1 MNKNIAVLVSVVMVV
16 ALAVTVVVPT
26 DSDATTYNKGKIY
39 VLEESTGYIDV
50 RTSESQTDYAGF
62 QNTVLWT
69 LGDKVLYNNGNNE
82 VTAPVENSNAE
93 AKIDVI
99 EGSQI
104 GAYKISVE
112 GVSAGIIGTVNLAY
126 HLTTSNQPGVPG
138 LKQTHIYTFEVEVL
152 PSTFGVVSD
161 LAHVKNG
168 ADCTGTITYSGI
180 TEADYT
186 FYAIGLPN
194 GLSMLPNGDIR
205 GVPNDEVG
213 PYDITIVATHKE
225 SGLSIKMPD
234 ILTLTVDA
242 ADSNAFDYTVLG
254 NPEGNCVK
262 VTDGNYLVLQNT
274 EITINTTVSGDSD
287 AFKVIEDFYIFNDNG
302 EQEFGAKDAYKYTFT
317 ANGTG
322 QFTVTMVNA
331 GEVEQFTITVIGVVT
346 DVETGIGFAPGYS
359 QTDGS

>member
-26 DSDATTYNKGKIY
+26 DSDATTYDKGKIY
-39 VLEESTGYIDV
+39 VLSGSTGYIDV
-50 RTSESQTDYAGF
+50 QTSESQTDYAGF

-69 LGDKVLYNNGNNE
+69 LGGTVLYYNGDNKD
-82 VTAPVENSNAE
+82 TATASNGGAN
-93 AKIDVI
+93 AIIDVTK
-99 EGSQI
+99 GSQI
-104 GAYKISVE
+104 GAYRISVTGGSV
-112 GVSAGIIGTVNLAY
+112 GVVGEVNLAY
-126 HLTTSNQPGVPG
+126 NLTTSNQPGDSG

-152 PSTFGVVSD
+152 PSTFGVDSG
-161 LAHVKNG
+161 LANAKNG
-168 ADCTGTITYSGI
+168 ADYTGTITYSGI

-205 GVPNDEVG
+205 GVPNDDVDEY
-213 PYDITIVATHKE
+213 PITIIATHVE
-225 SGLSIKMPD
+225 SGLSI
-234 ILTLTVDA
+234 LGTYSLNVDA
-242 ADSNAFDYTVLG
+242 ADPNAFDYTVSG
-254 NPEGNCVK
+254 NPGENWVK

-274 EITINTTVSGDSD
+274 AITIDTTVSGDSD
-287 AFKVIEDFYIFNDNG
+287 PKVIDGIYIIKDNG
-302 EQEFGAKDAYKYTFT
+302 EQKAGAEDAYTCTFI

-359 QTDGS
+359 QTDAS

>member
-26 DSDATTYNKGKIY
+26 DSDATTYDKGKIY
-39 VLEESTGYIDV
+39 VLSGSTGYIDV
-50 RTSESQTDYAGF
+50 QTSESQTDYAGF

-69 LGDKVLYNNGNNE
+69 LGDKVLYNNGNND
-82 VTAPVENSNAE
+82 VTAPVTNSDAE

-104 GAYKISVE
+104 GAYRISVE

-152 PSTFGVVSD
+152 PSTVGVVSG
-161 LAHVKNG
+161 LADAKNG
-168 ADCTGTITYSGI
+168 ADYTGTIIYSDI

-205 GVPNDEVG
+205 GVPNDDVDEY
-213 PYDITIVATHKE
+213 PITIVATHVE
-225 SGLSIKMPD
+225 SGLSI
-234 ILTLTVDA
+234 LGTYTLTVDA
-242 ADSNAFDYTVLG
+242 ADPNAFDYTVSG
-254 NPEGNCVK
+254 NPGENCVK

-274 EITINTTVSGDSD
+274 AITIDTTVSGGSD
-287 AFKVIEDFYIFNDNG
+287 PKVIDGIYIIKDNG
-302 EQEFGAKDAYKYTFT
+302 EQKAGAEDAYTCTFT

-359 QTDGS
+359 QTDAS